1 MSSAQR
7 AFASKLTKHNSSDI
21 RKNVANY
28 QLLSK
33 SDSSSVCSSSISLCD
48 LVEPIDY
55 EEFLAQHS
63 TLLQKDH

>member
-33 SDSSSVCSSSISLCD
+33 SDSSSVCSSSRDESGEVSVVAATNASSLQRFHI
-48 LVEPIDY
+48 LI
-55 EEFLAQHS
+55 
-63 TLLQKDH
+63 